1 MQRID
6 RRTDRRYKGYA
17 NVCVVGKYTDPC
29 MSYQSAIKFDTLT
42 EAREYAKQYTNVYVY
57 RVYFSGDE
65 NPVACRQF

>member
-1 MQRID
+1 MK
-6 RRTDRRYKGYA
+6 RTDFRKDYRYKGYA

-29 MSYQSAIKFDTLT
+29 MCYPSAIKFDTLT

-57 RVYFSGDE
+57 RVYFDGAE